1 MSEERIST
9 NSDQKRSHLT
19 RWHFVTNNVIHLS
32 FLLVSLGL
40 LKQSIRLIYISPTP
54 TLQTQALTPGHIIFA
69 LGYLSGLFGLLFF
82 YLSTTN
88 ILKKYKGDVR

>member
-40 LKQSIRLIYISPTP
+40 LKQSIRLISLSPTP
-54 TLQTQALTPGHIIFA
+54 NIIFA